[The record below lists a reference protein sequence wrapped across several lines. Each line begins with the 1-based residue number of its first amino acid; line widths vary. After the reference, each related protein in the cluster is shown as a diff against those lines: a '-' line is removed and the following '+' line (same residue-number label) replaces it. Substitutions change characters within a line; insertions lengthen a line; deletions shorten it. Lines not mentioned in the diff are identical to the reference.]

1 MGWLSVIEMLALG
14 VFCGVASGIV
24 IPEGRLVQIWAVV
37 VSLIFCVALGC
48 AIVFS
53 YSWMFTIGARV
64 LAQEIAV
71 AAGITG
77 LAFAFRS
84 RA

>member
-1 MGWLSVIEMLALG
+1 MSWLSIIEMVALG

-24 IPEGRLVQIWAVV
+24 IPEGRLIQIWAAL
-37 VSLIFCVALGC
+37 VSLTFCIALGC

-64 LAQEIAV
+64 LAEEIAV
-71 AAGITG
+71 AAGVTG

>member
-1 MGWLSVIEMLALG
+1 MGWLSVIEMVALG
-14 VFCGVASGIV
+14 IFCGVASGII
-24 IPEGRLVQIWAVV
+24 IPEGRLVQIWAAV
-37 VSLIFCVALGC
+37 VSLIFCIAFFC
-48 AIVFS
+48 AILFS

-64 LAQEIAV
+64 LAEQIAV